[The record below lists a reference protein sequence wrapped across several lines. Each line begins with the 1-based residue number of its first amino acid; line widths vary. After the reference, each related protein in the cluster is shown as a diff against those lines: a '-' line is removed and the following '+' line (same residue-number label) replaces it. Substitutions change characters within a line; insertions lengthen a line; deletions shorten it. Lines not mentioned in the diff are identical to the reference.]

1 MRIDFEDILSGAV
14 GRILVLFVFLVSAV
28 WVGSMIGGL
37 AWLAGSHSFGEIPTI
52 WELFMSPLLLINLW
66 LVPNVGFLAIMVT
79 YLLVS
84 DEFGHVAW
92 GVIVGFESL
101 FVMLGWGL
109 NFHDM
114 KDTTL
119 AWSCWLVLLVMV
131 ETGIWLDRQM
141 RTNRWAR
148 EMAEL
153 SAENALRR
161 AQRAAAAAEE
171 TQEPADLK

>member
-1 MRIDFEDILSGAV
+1 MRFDFEDILSGV
-14 GRILVLFVFLVSAV
+14 LGRILVLFLFLVSAT
-28 WVGSMIGGL
+28 WLGSIIGGL
-37 AWLAGSHSFGEIPTI
+37 ASFTGKDNFGEIPTI
-52 WELFMSPLLLINLW
+52 ADLFMSPLLLINLW
-66 LVPNVGFLAIMVT
+66 IVPNVAFLAIMVT

-109 NFHDM
+109 RFHDM

-131 ETGIWLDRQM
+131 ETGVWLDRQM

-153 SAENALRR
+153 SAENAMLR